1 MINRDKLDDM
11 AGPPCLDF
19 HPIIARPWEAAGF
32 ARGKPGAGAGAAR
45 RRRLAAAVRAV

>member
-11 AGPPCLDF
+11 AGPPYLYF

-32 ARGKPGAGAGAAR
+32 ARGKAGAAR
-45 RRRLAAAVRAV
+45 RRRLAAAVRSV

>member
-1 MINRDKLDDM
+1 MINRGKLDDM
-11 AGPPCLDF
+11 AGPPCLYF

-32 ARGKPGAGAGAAR
+32 ARGKAGAGAAR